1 MSSIDITTRCLLLIY
16 LFPLNVSLLRVRI
29 KFIIPVVALLVFSCK
44 TEKTESTDSKDK
56 PIARVFEKKLYM
68 EEIKLILPK
77 NSSPKDSELF
87 VKSYIQQWITD
98 ELILHQAEVNLSEDD
113 KDIQK
118 EIDEYRKNLL
128 VYRYETELVHQKL
141 DTAVSTQD
149 IEAYYNEH
157 KQNFM
162 LKDNIVKVTY
172 VKINKKIP
180 NADKVKKWYTSK
192 DIGDQDNLKK
202 YCIQYADNFFLDD
215 NTWLLLDDV
224 MKEIP
229 LHDYNPELL
238 LKTSRQIELSDTLFN
253 YYLNIKEFKIKNT
266 ASPLSF
272 EKENIRQII
281 INKRKLSLIEQM
293 KQSVFSQAK
302 ESNNFEVY

>member
-1 MSSIDITTRCLLLIY
+1 MN
-16 LFPLNVSLLRVRI
+16 F
-29 KFIIPVVALLVFSCK
+29 KFIIPLIVLLAFSCK
-44 TEKTESTDSKDK
+44 TKNSETDAGAEDK
-56 PIARVFEKKLYM
+56 PIARVFEKKLYADD
-68 EEIKLILPK
+68 IKLILPK
-77 NSSPKDSELF
+77 SSSPKDSEIF
-87 VKSYIQQWITD
+87 VKSYIQQWITN
-98 ELILHQAEVNLSEDD
+98 ELMLHQAEGNLSNDD

-118 EIDEYRKNLL
+118 EIDEYRKDLL

-141 DTAVSTQD
+141 DTAVSGQD
-149 IEAYYNEH
+149 IEAYYKEH
-157 KQNFM
+157 EQNFM

-172 VKINKKIP
+172 VKVNKKVP
-180 NADKVKKWYTSK
+180 NADKIKKWYISK
-192 DIGDQDNLKK
+192 DTKDQDNLKK

-229 LHDYNPELL
+229 LHDYNPELF
-238 LKTSRQIELSDTLFN
+238 LKTNRQIELSDTLFN

-281 INKRKLSLIEQM
+281 INKRKLSLIEDM
-293 KQSVFSQAK
+293 KHSIYSEAK
-302 ESNNFEVY
+302 ENNNFEVY

>member
-1 MSSIDITTRCLLLIY
+1 M
-16 LFPLNVSLLRVRI
+16 RI
-29 KFIIPVVALLVFSCK
+29 KFIIPIVALLVFSCK
-44 TEKTESTDSKDK
+44 TEKQQDSDTKEK
-56 PIARVFEKKLYM
+56 PIARVFDRKLFI
-68 EEIKLILPK
+68 EDVKSILPK
-77 NSSPKDSELF
+77 NSSSKDSEIF
-87 VKSYIQQWITD
+87 VKSYIQQWITN
-98 ELILHQAEVNLSEDD
+98 ELILHQAESNLSGDD

-118 EIDEYRKNLL
+118 EIEEYRKNLL
-128 VYRYETELVHQKL
+128 VYRYETELVHQQL
-141 DTAVSTQD
+141 DTAVSQQD
-149 IEAYYNEH
+149 IEAYYKDHE
-157 KQNFM
+157 QNFM

-172 VKINKKIP
+172 VKMNKKLP
-180 NADKVKKWYTSK
+180 NVDKVKKWYVSK
-192 DIGDQDNLKK
+192 DTKDQENLKK

-266 ASPLSF
+266 SSPVSF

-293 KQSVFSQAK
+293 KQSIFTQAK

>member
-1 MSSIDITTRCLLLIY
+1 MNLKLITPLI
-16 LFPLNVSLLRVRI
+16 
-29 KFIIPVVALLVFSCK
+29 ALLAFSCK
-44 TEKTESTDSKDK
+44 TEKSETDTDTQNK
-56 PIARVFEKKLYM
+56 PIARVFEKKLYP
-68 EEIKLILPK
+68 EDIKLILPK
-77 NSSPKDSELF
+77 NSNPKDSEIF
-87 VKSYIQQWITD
+87 VKPYIQQWITN
-98 ELILHQAEVNLSEDD
+98 ELILHQAESNLSNDD

-128 VYRYETELVHQKL
+128 VYRYETELVHQQL
-141 DTAVSTQD
+141 DTAVSQQD
-149 IEAYYNEH
+149 IEVYYKEH
-157 KQNFM
+157 EQNFM

-172 VKINKKIP
+172 VKINKKVP

-192 DIGDQDNLKK
+192 DIKDQDNLKK

-229 LHDYNPELL
+229 LHDYNPELF
-238 LKTSRQIELSDTLFN
+238 LKTNRQIELSDTLFS

-293 KQSVFSQAK
+293 KQSIFSQAK
-302 ESNNFEVY
+302 ENNNFEVY

>member
-1 MSSIDITTRCLLLIY
+1 MNIR
-16 LFPLNVSLLRVRI
+16 
-29 KFIIPVVALLVFSCK
+29 FIIPFIVLLTFSCK
-44 TEKTESTDSKDK
+44 TEKSETNAEANDK
-56 PIARVFEKKLYM
+56 PIARVFEKNLYA
-68 EEIKLILPK
+68 EDIKSILPK
-77 NSSPKDSELF
+77 NSPPKDSEIF
-87 VKSYIQQWITD
+87 VKSYIEQWITN
-98 ELILHQAEVNLSEDD
+98 ELILHQAESNLSNDD

-141 DTAVSTQD
+141 DTAISGQD
-149 IEAYYNEH
+149 IETYYNEH
-157 KQNFM
+157 EQNFM

-172 VKINKKIP
+172 VKVNKKTP

-192 DIGDQDNLKK
+192 DSKDQDNLKK

-229 LHDYNPELL
+229 LHDYNPELF
-238 LKTSRQIELSDTLFN
+238 LKTNRQIELSDTLYS

-302 ESNNFEVY
+302 ENNNFEVY